1 LKWGVFATEATFEDD
16 EDNETGARDLG
27 IGGFWVAGD
36 IAAVGDLPLMGS
48 ATYDGD
54 AIGRVSTDLFGSQET
69 YTAWGDMEMTWNFQS
84 RTGDMTISKFDQDHF
99 GEDGIAFA
107 GPMCA
112 PGVTACG
119 TNDKAWS
126 TPKGNHFGGPLTSQ
140 RGDNPNEPSNLS
152 GFALGSFARGPSNY
166 TDNDPKNGTPIKGS
180 TPQGV
185 MRNWQVGTGP
195 DTPAGSRYQASGV
208 FGGRLRD

>member
-27 IGGFWVAGD
+27 IEGFWVAAD
-36 IAAVGDLPLMGS
+36 ID
-48 ATYDGD
+48 
-54 AIGRVSTDLFGSQET
+54 
-69 YTAWGDMEMTWNFQS
+69 
-84 RTGDMTISKFDQDHF
+84 
-99 GEDGIAFA
+99 
-107 GPMCA
+107 A

-180 TPQGV
+180 TPQGGWAIGRSAPALTPRRGAATRHRGFSAEGFATRTV
-185 MRNWQVGTGP
+185 LAEARLVAAPLPTPYAPCRFGTGIIALPPPARGRAGVGVGTVVQP
-195 DTPAGSRYQASGV
+195 DQIM
-208 FGGRLRD
+208 L